1 MNLRQLNRLL
11 LQTLLL
17 PVVALLLVSGALIW
31 QIGNA
36 ESAVAEIQNT
46 DHDIATATYVL
57 ALVVDEETGLRGFQ
71 NTSNEAFL
79 TPFSNADRPL
89 QSDIAQ
95 LRNDLVAHGG
105 DVRSI
110 DDFIATHQAWLTN
123 VAFPMI
129 ALVRSGGDTRDL
141 AINLRGKADMD
152 QMRGILTQLIN
163 DEKVRRQTK
172 VEVWQTQVR
181 RTLESIIGT
190 ATVLG
195 LLIGLFARSRLHM
208 VTRSFQSA
216 LNAQRRNAQATY
228 DSEQRLRT
236 TLTSI
241 GDGVVVCD
249 NHGRIELLNT
259 VAEHLTGWSQAD
271 AFHRHINEVFLI
283 VDEATREPMENP
295 VDIVLRSR
303 SASSLSTHAVL
314 QRRGGTELHIDDSG
328 APIFDRA
335 GQLAGVV
342 MVFRDV
348 SEQRRTQAALLAS
361 EKLAVS
367 GRLAA
372 TLAHEIHNP
381 LDSVVNL
388 LYLMKTGSTPEET
401 EEFLDLARAEL
412 DRVTQISRAML
423 GMYRESKI
431 PIELDLKDLIESVL
445 LLLQRQ
451 LMQAGVTLERHLDGS
466 AVINGY
472 PAELR
477 QVFTNLL
484 TNALDASS
492 PGGLLDVMLRH
503 EPAIKATPTRNIR
516 PEGVTIEVTDHGR
529 GIPTEILDQ
538 LFQPFFTTKGEKGT
552 GLGLWVSQG
561 IVQKHGG
568 TIHLDTRTEGDDH
581 GTTVSVFLPIGSPLI
596 EAPAVATVAQA

>member
-1 MNLRQLNRLL
+1 MNLRQLNRIL

-36 ESAVAEIQNT
+36 ESAVSEIQNT
-46 DHDIATATYVL
+46 DHNIATATYIL

-79 TPFSNADRPL
+79 QPYNNAARLLP
-89 QSDIAQ
+89 QNVNQ
-95 LRNDLVAHGG
+95 LRNDLSAQGG
-105 DVRSI
+105 EARTL
-110 DDFIATHQAWLTN
+110 DDFLAIHQAWLKN
-123 VAFPMI
+123 VAVPMT
-129 ALVRSGGDTRDL
+129 ALVRSGGNTRDL
-141 AINLRGKADMD
+141 AINLRGRSDMD

-163 DEKVRRQTK
+163 DEKTRRQTK
-172 VEVWQTQVR
+172 VEVWQKQVR
-181 RTLESIIGT
+181 HTLGSIIST
-190 ATVLG
+190 ATILG

-208 VTRSFQSA
+208 VTRSFQNA
-216 LNAQRRNAQATY
+216 LTAQRRNAQATY

-259 VAEHLTGWSQAD
+259 VAEQLTGWSQAD
-271 AFHRHINEVFLI
+271 AFHRHVNEVFQI
-283 VDEATREPMENP
+283 IDENTREPLENP
-295 VDIVLRSR
+295 VDVVLGTRR
-303 SASSLSTHAVL
+303 ASSLSNHAVL
-314 QRRGGTELHIDDSG
+314 LRRGGAELHIDDSG

-342 MVFRDV
+342 MVFRDI

-388 LYLMKTGSTPEET
+388 LYLMKTGATPEET
-401 EEFLDLARAEL
+401 PEFLDLARAEL

-423 GMYRESKI
+423 GMYRESKT
-431 PIELDLKDLIESVL
+431 PIELDLKDLVESVL
-445 LLLQRQ
+445 LLLNRQ
-451 LMQAGVTLERHLDGS
+451 LSQAGVTLEQHLDRD
-466 AVINGY
+466 ATINGY

-477 QVFTNLL
+477 QVFSNLL
-484 TNALDASS
+484 TNGLDASS
-492 PGGLLDVMLRH
+492 PGSTLRVTLRH

-516 PEGVTIEVTDHGR
+516 PEGVTVEVTDHGQ
-529 GIPTEILDQ
+529 GIPPEILDQ

-561 IVQKHGG
+561 IIQKHGG
-568 TIHLDTRTEGDDH
+568 TIHVDTRTEGPNH
-581 GTTVSVFLPIGSPLI
+581 GTTVSVFLPIGSPVVEL
-596 EAPAVATVAQA
+596 APVATVAQA

>member
-1 MNLRQLNRLL
+1 MILRRFNRLL

-17 PVVALLLVSGALIW
+17 PVVALLLVSGALVW
-31 QIGNA
+31 QIENA
-36 ESAVAEIQNT
+36 ESAVADIQNT
-46 DHDIATATYVL
+46 DHDIASATYIM
-57 ALVVDEETGLRGFQ
+57 ALVFDEDTGLRGFQ
-71 NTSNEAFL
+71 NTSNESFL
-79 TPFSNADRPL
+79 DPYRHASAQL
-89 QSDIAQ
+89 QSNVTQ
-95 LRNDLVAHGG
+95 LRNDLVAHGS
-105 DVRSI
+105 DTAAL
-110 DDFIATHQAWLTN
+110 DDFVATHQAWVDK
-123 VAFPMI
+123 VANPMI
-129 ALVRSGGDTRDL
+129 ALVRNGGNTRDV
-141 AINLRGKADMD
+141 AINLRGKGDMD
-152 QMRGILTQLIN
+152 QMRGLLTQIIN
-163 DEKVRRQTK
+163 DEKMRRQTK
-172 VEVWQTQVR
+172 VEIWQGQVR
-181 RTLESIIGT
+181 RTLASIIGS

-195 LLIGLFARSRLHM
+195 LLIGLFARSRLHL
-208 VTRSFQSA
+208 VTQSFQSA

-259 VAEHLTGWSQAD
+259 VSEHLTGWSQAD
-271 AFHRHINEVFLI
+271 AFHRHISEVFQIL
-283 VDEATREPMENP
+283 DEATREPLENP
-295 VDIVLRSR
+295 VDVVLRTR
-303 SASSLSTHAVL
+303 RASSLSTHAVL
-314 QRRGGTELHIDDSG
+314 VRRGGDELHIDDSG
-328 APIFDRA
+328 SPIFDRA

-348 SEQRRTQAALLAS
+348 TEQRRTQAALLAS

-388 LYLMKTGSTPEET
+388 LYLMKTGTTPEET

-423 GMYRESKI
+423 GMYRESKT
-431 PIELDLKDLIESVL
+431 PIELNLKDLIESVL

-451 LMQAGVTLERHLDGS
+451 LTQAGVTLHKDIQGP

-484 TNALDASS
+484 TNALDVST
-492 PGGLLDVMLRH
+492 PGTTLEVKLRYA
-503 EPAIKATPTRNIR
+503 PAIKATPTRNIR
-516 PEGVTIEVTDHGR
+516 PEGVTVEVTDHGS
-529 GIPTEILDQ
+529 GIPARILEQ

-568 TIHLDTRTEGDDH
+568 SINIETRTEGHDR
-581 GTTVSVFLPIGSPLI
+581 GTTVSVYLPHGSPLV
-596 EAPAVATVAQA
+596 EPAPVPAVVHA